1 MTASDAYAWLALN
14 PRPVIEPDEG
24 PIEYGT
30 RLENWIFYYSLAC
43 EGIHDEKHDQKGW
56 PANERRLT

>member
-1 MTASDAYAWLALN
+1 MNIGEAMAWLVIN

-30 RLENWIFYYSLAC
+30 RLENWIFYYSLVC
-43 EGIHDEKHDQKGW
+43 ESIHDEKHDQK
-56 PANERRLT
+56 ANPTN